1 MADILWTAKQLA
13 EITGGRIIGNEGAG
27 VSGFSIDSRTL
38 EEGDAYVAIKGD
50 VHDGHKFA
58 SAALKSGAVLAI
70 VSKHDDEMQ
79 AAGTLLV
86 VNEDPLQALEKIA
99 RASRDRFTGRVAAIT
114 GSVGK
119 TGTKEMLRMCLAK
132 SGKVHASIKSY
143 NNHWGVP
150 LMLANLP
157 MDADFGVFEVGMNHP
172 GEIVPLVGMIKPEVA
187 IITTVAPVHLGMFHS
202 VDEIADAKAE
212 IFTGVRPGGTA
223 ILNLDNAYFDHL
235 KKAAE
240 NCGIE
245 HFVSFGE
252 ASEADVHLTKTVLH
266 DSCSCVQ
273 ANVAGDAVTYKIG
286 APGRH
291 FVQNSLAVLAAVKCL
306 DADLTMAVLALAGVS
321 APVGRGERSV
331 LQVPGGSITLIDEA
345 YNANPT
351 SVAAA
356 LAVLGSSKPGKG
368 GRRISVLGDMLELGE
383 KSAQLHAELI
393 TSVDEASVDRVYA
406 CGSMMKHLW
415 DALNP
420 TQQAAH
426 TETSEGLK
434 DFLLRDIR
442 AGDVVMIKGSLGSK
456 MLPLV
461 SAIKERFPE
470 VTKEHG

>member
-1 MADILWTAKQLA
+1 MSEILWTAQDLA
-13 EITGGRIIGNEGAG
+13 DITGGRVVGDENTG

-38 EEGDAYVAIKGD
+38 EHGDAYVAIKGD

-58 SAALKSGAVLAI
+58 AASLQSGASLAI
-70 VSKHDDEMQ
+70 VSKHDEEMQ
-79 AAGTLLV
+79 EAGSLLV
-86 VNEDPLQALEKIA
+86 VDEDPLKALEKIA
-99 RASRDRFTGRVAAIT
+99 RASRARFTGRVAAIT

-119 TGTKEMLRMCLAK
+119 TGTKEMLRLCLEK
-132 SGKVHASIKSY
+132 CGTVHASIKSY

-157 MDADFGVFEVGMNHP
+157 PHADFGVFEVGMNHP

-187 IITTVAPVHLGMFHS
+187 IITTVAPVHLGMFNS

-212 IFTGVRPGGTA
+212 IFTGVLPGGFA
-223 ILNLDNAYFDHL
+223 ILNLDNEYFDHL

-240 NCGIE
+240 ACGIE
-245 HFVSFGE
+245 NFVSFGE
-252 ASEADVHLTKTVLH
+252 TEGADVHLTKTVLH
-266 DSCSCVQ
+266 DTCSCVQ
-273 ANVAGDAVTYKIG
+273 ANVSGEPVTYKIG

-291 FVQNSLAVLAAVKCL
+291 FVQNSLAVMAAVKCL
-306 DADLTMAVLALAGVS
+306 DADLAMAVLALASVS

-331 LQVPGGSITLIDEA
+331 LEVPGGQITLIDEA

-356 LAVLGSSKPGKG
+356 LAVLGSAKPGKG
-368 GRRISVLGDMLELGE
+368 GRRVAVLGDMLELGE
-383 KSAQLHAELI
+383 KSAELHASLI

-406 CGSMMKHLW
+406 CGAMMKNLW
-415 DALNP
+415 DALTP
-420 TQQAAH
+420 SQQGAYTQ
-426 TETSEGLK
+426 TSQDLKEGL
-434 DFLLRDIR
+434 LREVR

-461 SAIKERFPE
+461 SALKERFPE
-470 VTKEHG
+470 TAKEQG